1 MGADIHAAERQS
13 CILQVR
19 MLKAIAREGQ
29 GYFRPLVRYL
39 METSGGGGVI
49 KDFQEKRMSYV
60 SCGYSKRH
68 DKSYLRE
75 NGLLWRVV

>member
-29 GYFRPLVRYL
+29 DYFRPLVRYL
-39 METSGGGGVI
+39 TETSGGGGSL
-49 KDFQEKRMSYV
+49 KTSKKR
-60 SCGYSKRH
+60 
-68 DKSYLRE
+68 E
-75 NGLLWRVV
+75 